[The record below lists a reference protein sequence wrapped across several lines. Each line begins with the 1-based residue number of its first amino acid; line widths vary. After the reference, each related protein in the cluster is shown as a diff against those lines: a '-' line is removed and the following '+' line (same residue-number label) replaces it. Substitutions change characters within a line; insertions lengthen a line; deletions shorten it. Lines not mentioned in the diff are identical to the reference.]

1 MATPAVD
8 ADLHQR
14 ALRVWRE
21 RACADFGC
29 EDAAFDSHALTIATR
44 PPESKRKYIARV
56 LSLGTGTVLSVEE
69 SWLDF
74 VRTLTFEK
82 HFLAF
87 QPQELM
93 VPVINEAGRRG
104 IEVIARSAGLWFL
117 PAQMPAAPIIPQGT
131 QVERWERE
139 QCAPWAATFHNA
151 LGESDG
157 DGDDFLYAL
166 ALVDGDGQPQAMAGA
181 WHESKGLVEIGVDV
195 AREARGQG
203 FGPVVVRS
211 VARRILESDNIPT
224 YNCAAANIR
233 SQRTALASGFVPV
246 ISSGGVRPKPQQNPS
261 QPP

>member
-14 ALRVWRE
+14 AVRRWRE
-21 RACADFGC
+21 RACVDFGC

-44 PPESKRKYIARV
+44 PPESKQKYIARV
-56 LSLGTGTVLSVEE
+56 LSLGTGTVLSVDE

-74 VRTLTFEK
+74 VRTLKFDK

-104 IEVIARSAGLWFL
+104 IEVIARTAGLWFL
-117 PAQMPAAPIIPQGT
+117 PAEVPAAPTIPDGMR
-131 QVERWERE
+131 VERWERE
-139 QCAPWAATFHNA
+139 QCAPWASTFHNA
-151 LGESDG
+151 LGD
-157 DGDDFLYAL
+157 DTDDADDFLYAL
-166 ALVDGDGQPQAMAGA
+166 VLVDGGGQPQAIAGA
-181 WHESKGLVEIGVDV
+181 WHESEGLVEIGVDV
-195 AREARGQG
+195 VREARGQG
-203 FGPVVVRS
+203 LGPVVVRS
-211 VARRILESDNIPT
+211 LARRILESDNIPT

-246 ISSGGVRPKPQQNPS
+246 ISSGGVRPKPQKAPPPS
-261 QPP
+261 A